1 MHHTQPVFQIPKEH
15 ESFVKSQ
22 INKLNYI
29 SVRENSGL
37 KILYNLGIKKG
48 VHVVDP
54 VFLLSSNQWMQ
65 LATLPIY
72 NNYILVYDQE
82 NNATIKKIALYL
94 SKKSGLLLK
103 TYTLELMLITKKD
116 TQVLQ
121 NLSGS

>member
-1 MHHTQPVFQIPKEH
+1 M
-15 ESFVKSQ
+15 
-22 INKLNYI
+22 NYI

-94 SKKSGLLLK
+94 SKKKWEKKLLRLK
-103 TYTLELMLITKKD
+103 TYTLELMPITKKD

-121 NLSGS
+121 NLSDS